1 MFLKGAVSMS
11 RFLYAD
17 HAATTA
23 LSPRALEAMTPYFRD
38 AYGNPSSLYTFG
50 QQAKSDLDA
59 ARAEVARC
67 LNAKPEEIF
76 FTSGGTESD
85 NWALKAVAELRG
97 GKGRHIITSAI
108 EHHAILHTLE
118 HLEKAL
124 GFSVTYLP
132 VDSLGRVD
140 PQAVKAAIRP
150 DTILITVMAAN
161 NEIGTIEPI
170 AEIGAIAREAGV
182 LFHTDA
188 VQAVGHIP
196 VDVSAWNCDML
207 SLSGHKF
214 HGPRGVGALY
224 VRRGL
229 RLPPLIHGGGQEK
242 GRRSGTENVA
252 GTVGLAAALRE
263 AVDGLEARSVLLAAR
278 RDRLIEGLTRLPCS
292 RLTGDPVHRLP
303 GTASFVF
310 EGVEG
315 EALLLHLDAK
325 GICASSGS
333 ACSSASLDPSHVL
346 LAIGLPHEVAH
357 GSLRL
362 SLGEENTDEDVDYL
376 LQAVPEVVE
385 YLRNMSPVWDKA
397 QQKPVWNL

>member
-1 MFLKGAVSMS
+1 MS

-252 GTVGLAAALRE
+252 AAVGLAAALRE
-263 AVDGLEARSVLLAAR
+263 AVDGLTEESRRLSAR

>member
-140 PQAVKAAIRP
+140 PQGVKAAIRP

-252 GTVGLAAALRE
+252 GAVGLAAALRE